1 MAKRLIVKLGEDI
14 LRKKCREVTE
24 FDDRLASL
32 LDDMK
37 ETMTD
42 ADGVG
47 LAGPQVG
54 VLKRVTVISPNGKKF
69 YEFVN
74 PTIVRSSGSQ
84 ICREGCLSVPGI
96 NGDVERPKCIEVK
109 AQDRHGKPFVLKA
122 EGFLANICCH
132 EFDHLDGILFID
144 KMIRKEK

>member
-54 VLKRVTVISPNGKKF
+54 VLKRVAVISPNGK
-69 YEFVN
+69 
-74 PTIVRSSGSQ
+74 SSTSSSTRLL
-84 ICREGCLSVPGI
+84 CVLPAARYAA
-96 NGDVERPKCIEVK
+96 K
-109 AQDRHGKPFVLKA
+109 AV
-122 EGFLANICCH
+122 
-132 EFDHLDGILFID
+132 
-144 KMIRKEK
+144 